1 MEFKKHK
8 FGEFIDTISDTS
20 AIKKQQV
27 VLINTSDIENGKVL
41 NHKYTENKNLKGQF
55 KKRFKKD
62 DILYSEIRPKNK
74 RFAYVDFDASDY
86 IASTKLM
93 VLRNKGNIDNTFLYQ
108 LLKSDKII
116 NQLQLLAESRSGT
129 FPQITFNELANVE
142 IEIPNIENQIKIS
155 KILTDIDCKI
165 DINNQTNDNL
175 YNMCNAIFHNYID
188 KYSEQIEY
196 TKIVDIADR
205 VVTGKTPS
213 TKNEEFWNGDIPFIT
228 IPDMHNQVFT
238 IDTERTISEVG
249 AKSII
254 PENSISVSCIATVG
268 LVSISTKKSQT
279 NQQINSIVLKNDY
292 DLYYLFE
299 FLSEQ
304 ESYMKN
310 IAGGS
315 TTYNINK
322 TTFENI
328 EVPYLPQ
335 NIIQEFHNTVCKLF
349 DKIKLNQLENKNLEQ
364 LRDTLLPK
372 LMNGEI
378 DLDKIEI

>member
-175 YNMCNAIFHNYID
+175 
-188 KYSEQIEY
+188 
-196 TKIVDIADR
+196 
-205 VVTGKTPS
+205 
-213 TKNEEFWNGDIPFIT
+213 
-228 IPDMHNQVFT
+228 
-238 IDTERTISEVG
+238 
-249 AKSII
+249 
-254 PENSISVSCIATVG
+254 
-268 LVSISTKKSQT
+268 
-279 NQQINSIVLKNDY
+279 
-292 DLYYLFE
+292 LY
-299 FLSEQ
+299 
-304 ESYMKN
+304 KV
-310 IAGGS
+310 A
-315 TTYNINK
+315 
-322 TTFENI
+322 
-328 EVPYLPQ
+328 
-335 NIIQEFHNTVCKLF
+335 
-349 DKIKLNQLENKNLEQ
+349 
-364 LRDTLLPK
+364 
-372 LMNGEI
+372 
-378 DLDKIEI
+378 